1 MSVYV
6 KATNT
11 AYPISNTAEFV
22 SRTIEN
28 SRYGL
33 TLHIMKY
40 GRIINYRISNY
51 VQITLTAG
59 KTYSPFKPA
68 DISPMYKRYY
78 TYYQNPSLVF
88 DFVIDEDGTVSILPL
103 VNIEKNAPINIDV
116 CFFQKLS

>member
-11 AYPISNTAEFV
+11 AYPISTTTEFV
-22 SRTIEN
+22 HRTIEN

-40 GRIINYRISNY
+40 GPVVNYRISNY
-51 VQITLTAG
+51 IQIDLTKG
-59 KTYSPFKPA
+59 KTYSPFKPTNILPLC
-68 DISPMYKRYY
+68 DRYY
-78 TYYQNPSLVF
+78 AYYQNPSLVF
-88 DFVIDEDGTVSILPL
+88 DFVINSDGTVSILPQ
-103 VNIEKNAPINIDV
+103 VTIAKNSPINIDV